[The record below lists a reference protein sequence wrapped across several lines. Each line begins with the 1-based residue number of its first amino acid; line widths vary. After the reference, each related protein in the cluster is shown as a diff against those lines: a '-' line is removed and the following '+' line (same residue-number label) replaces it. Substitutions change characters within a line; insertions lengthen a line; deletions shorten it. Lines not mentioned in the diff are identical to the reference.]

1 MSSLFPGKS
10 ALAGTTSRVA
20 DVDVELL
27 FIPVFGKDDRL
38 TDLGDVDA
46 TVGGDWTAAIA
57 RREFSHKPY
66 AGIVA
71 KVVGGW
77 KASHVYF
84 IGVGERHEADANR
97 WRRVAAAC
105 GYVARERRVRSCAW
119 VVRADLAIG
128 DVVAAAADG
137 LSAAEF
143 EPGSYKTEAEA
154 APVHPATVTIVA
166 PGADPAT
173 LDAAI
178 ARGRIIGAAVNATR
192 VFANEPA
199 NILTPREFAARVE
212 VMARGA
218 GLDVEVLG
226 PERIDALGMRLV
238 QAVSQGST
246 EPPRVILIRHN
257 PSTAPEA
264 PVLALVGKGVT
275 FDTGG
280 ISIKPSEN
288 MERMKHDMAGGAAV
302 ACAMCA
308 IAELGVP
315 YRVIG
320 IVPAVENMPGGRAA
334 RPGDVVAGANG
345 KTVEI
350 SNTDAEGRLILA
362 DALWYATTLGA
373 THLVDVATLTG
384 HCVVGLGRTVSGLMG
399 TPDEWVGAV
408 RAAADRAGDRVWPL
422 PIYEEALE
430 QLSSDIADLCNVGGR
445 PGGAITAAAFLREFT
460 GGLPWAHLDIAGT
473 AWAETKTAYQP
484 KGATGVA
491 VRTLIEVATRAA
503 VRVDPDRSH

>member
-1 MSSLFPGKS
+1 
-10 ALAGTTSRVA
+10 
-20 DVDVELL
+20 
-27 FIPVFGKDDRL
+27 
-38 TDLGDVDA
+38 
-46 TVGGDWTAAIA
+46 
-57 RREFSHKPY
+57 
-66 AGIVA
+66 
-71 KVVGGW
+71 
-77 KASHVYF
+77 
-84 IGVGERHEADANR
+84 
-97 WRRVAAAC
+97 
-105 GYVARERRVRSCAW
+105 
-119 VVRADLAIG
+119 
-128 DVVAAAADG
+128 
-137 LSAAEF
+137 
-143 EPGSYKTEAEA
+143 
-154 APVHPATVTIVA
+154 
-166 PGADPAT
+166 
-173 LDAAI
+173 
-178 ARGRIIGAAVNATR
+178 
-192 VFANEPA
+192 
-199 NILTPREFAARVE
+199 
-212 VMARGA
+212 
-218 GLDVEVLG
+218 
-226 PERIDALGMRLV
+226 
-238 QAVSQGST
+238 
-246 EPPRVILIRHN
+246 
-257 PSTAPEA
+257 
-264 PVLALVGKGVT
+264 
-275 FDTGG
+275 
-280 ISIKPSEN
+280 
-288 MERMKHDMAGGAAV
+288 
-302 ACAMCA
+302 
-308 IAELGVP
+308 ELGVP

-350 SNTDAEGRLILA
+350 INTDAEGRLILA